1 MKKFVLS
8 IIFYFFLS
16 SFTLSHVQHY
26 SDINYLEYDLYRN
39 NNLIGTHKYDF
50 IRKGRDLTVKSEVS
64 FKISKLGIDLYKYFA
79 ISDENYKNGKFHSFS
94 SKTKQNKKDKF
105 VKIEL
110 NNEKNKLKIKGSS
123 FTGDG
128 NIDYIV
134 GTWWNHQII
143 KAKAQISAISGRII
157 EQKVVFLG
165 KKKINI
171 DGKSYNS
178 LHFKFLSSD
187 ESLPDNK
194 KLNTDIWYEE
204 NSFIWLKAKFVKQG
218 EWEYRLKTL
227 K

>member
-1 MKKFVLS
+1 MK
-8 IIFYFFLS
+8 
-16 SFTLSHVQHY
+16 
-26 SDINYLEYDLYRN
+26 
-39 NNLIGTHKYDF
+39 
-50 IRKGRDLTVKSEVS
+50 
-64 FKISKLGIDLYKYFA
+64 
-79 ISDENYKNGKFHSFS
+79 
-94 SKTKQNKKDKF
+94 
-105 VKIEL
+105 
-110 NNEKNKLKIKGSS
+110 KNKLKIKGSS
-123 FTGDG
+123 FTGDV

-134 GTWWNHQII
+134 GTWWNHRII

-157 EQKVVFLG
+157 EQNVVFLG
-165 KKKINI
+165 KKKIDI

>member
-50 IRKGRDLTVKSEVS
+50 IRKGQDLTVKSEVS

-105 VKIEL
+105 VNIEL

-128 NIDYIV
+128 SIDYIV

-165 KKKINI
+165 KKKIDI
-171 DGKSYNS
+171 EGKSYNS

>member
-1 MKKFVLS
+1 MKKIILS
-8 IIFYFFLS
+8 IIFYFFFS
-16 SFTLSHVQHY
+16 SFSLSHVQHY
-26 SDINYLEYDLYRN
+26 TDINYLEYDLYRN
-39 NNLIGTHKYDF
+39 NNLIGFHKYDF
-50 IRKGRDLTVKSEVS
+50 IRKGQDLTVKSEVN
-64 FKISKLGIDLYKYFA
+64 FKISKLGIDIYKYFA
-79 ISDENYKNGKFHSFS
+79 ISDENYINGKFHSFS

-105 VKIEL
+105 VNIEVD
-110 NNEKNKLKIKGSS
+110 NEKNILKIKGSS

-165 KKKINI
+165 KKKIDI

-194 KLNTDIWYEE
+194 KLNTEIWYEE